1 MSQTETKEFGKWRS
15 MLWPIHKFEL
25 KKFLP
30 MFFLFFFINFVYTI
44 LRDTKDIL
52 VVSASGAETIPFLKL
67 YGTIPGA
74 IIFMLI
80 FTKLSNVIKRE
91 RLFMGIVVFFA
102 AFFAMYAAFLYP
114 AREAI
119 TPVALTNWMYA
130 HLPQGL
136 NGLIGMLKFWPASLF
151 YIMAELW
158 GSAAVSLLFWGFANQ
173 ITKVSESKRF
183 YALFGI
189 GANLAMFPSG
199 QLIKIFA
206 NLKDRLP
213 AGVDTWQV
221 TLNYTLGTVVVACLA
236 AIAIYWW
243 INRNVLTDPRFYD
256 PGEVKTKK
264 AKPKMSIK
272 ESLLYLVKSPYLLA
286 ITMLVIGYGMSINPV
301 EVIWKSQLNLQYP
314 DKHDYQHFMGN
325 LSQVTGAITILMMFF
340 VSGNVIRKKG
350 WGVAAMTTPVIL
362 GLSALGFFTFVIFS
376 NQLSGLVAAFGT
388 TPLFFA
394 VIFGMIQNVMSKS
407 TKYSM
412 FDPTKEMAYIPLD
425 SDVKLK
431 GKAAID
437 VVGARLGKS
446 GGAFILQLLFI
457 VFNAASA
464 ITLAPYIGVIVG
476 AIIFGW
482 ILAVKALN
490 KKYTALTAQREAEQA
505 AALQATK
512 EVEAT
517 ETEAPK
523 ETAEIATK

>member
-1 MSQTETKEFGKWRS
+1 MSQPQTKEFGKWRS
-15 MLWPIHKFEL
+15 MLWPIHTFEL

-44 LRDTKDIL
+44 LRDTKDTL

-80 FTKLSNVIKRE
+80 FTKLSNVVKRE
-91 RLFMGIVVFFA
+91 RLFMGVV
-102 AFFAMYAAFLYP
+102 AFFAVFFTLYATLLYP

-119 TPVALTNWMYA
+119 TPIALTNWMYA

-136 NGLIGMLKFWPASLF
+136 NGLIGMVKFWPASLF

-206 NLKDRLP
+206 NLKDHLP
-213 AGVDTWQV
+213 AGVDTWQI
-221 TLNYTLGTVVVACLA
+221 TLNYTLGAVVVACLA

-243 INRNVLTDPRFYD
+243 INKNVLTDARFYD
-256 PGEVKTKK
+256 PGEVKVKK
-264 AKPKMSIK
+264 SKPKMSIK
-272 ESLLYLVKSPYLLA
+272 ESMMYLVKSPYLLA
-286 ITMLVIGYGMSINPV
+286 ITMLVIGYGMSINLV
-301 EVIWKSQLNLQYP
+301 EVIWKSQLKLQYP
-314 DKHDYQHFMGN
+314 DKHAYQHFMGTF
-325 LSQVTGAITILMMFF
+325 SQITGAVTIFMMFF

-350 WGVAAMTTPVIL
+350 WGTAAMATPIIL
-362 GLSALGFFTFVIFS
+362 GITAAGFFTFVIFRD
-376 NQLSGLVAAFGT
+376 QLGGAVAAMGT

-394 VIFGMIQNVMSKS
+394 VVFGMVQNIMSKS

-425 SDVKLK
+425 PEVKLK

-446 GGAFILQLLFI
+446 GGAIILQLLFI
-457 VFNAASA
+457 AFNAASA
-464 ITLAPYIGVIVG
+464 IVLAPYIGVIVA
-476 AIIFGW
+476 AIIVGW
-482 ILAVKALN
+482 IFAVKGLN
-490 KKYTALTAQREAEQA
+490 KKYTALTAQKEAEHEA
-505 AALQATK
+505 AALEAAKEEKTSEAESPKEAAATK
-512 EVEAT
+512 
-517 ETEAPK
+517 
-523 ETAEIATK
+523 